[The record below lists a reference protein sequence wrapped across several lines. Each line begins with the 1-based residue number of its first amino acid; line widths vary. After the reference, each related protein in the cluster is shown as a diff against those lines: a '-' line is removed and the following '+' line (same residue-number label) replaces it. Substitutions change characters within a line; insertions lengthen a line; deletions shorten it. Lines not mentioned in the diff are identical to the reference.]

1 MEVDSGTVKL
11 VSSSCWWVG
20 GMWRLW
26 LDDLDRSVFGVC
38 VDFGFEHHVVFEY
51 RVNGGCLDLLQG
63 EVLVLFP
70 RYHNV
75 ISLLFYWGVLWHV
88 VVAL

>member
-1 MEVDSGTVKL
+1 
-11 VSSSCWWVG
+11 
-20 GMWRLW
+20 MWRLW

-70 RYHNV
+70 RYYHHENLSPV
-75 ISLLFYWGVLWHV
+75 FSDEFRGM
-88 VVAL
+88 